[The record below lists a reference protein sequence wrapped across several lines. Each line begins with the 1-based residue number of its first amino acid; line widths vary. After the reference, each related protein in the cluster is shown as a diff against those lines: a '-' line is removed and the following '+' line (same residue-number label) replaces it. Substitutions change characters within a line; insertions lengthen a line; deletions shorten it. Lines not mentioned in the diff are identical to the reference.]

1 MTAARAP
8 LLLIPGLLCDGRLWQ
23 HQLAA
28 LGDVADMTVADH
40 STHDNLYE
48 IAAGI
53 LALAPPRFA
62 IAGLSMGGYI
72 AFELLRQAPQRITH
86 LALINTAARPDSPE
100 KRQRRLDFM
109 ALATRGRFRGVSHA
123 LLPLLIHRDRLDD
136 RELAGT
142 VSAMARDSGVEA
154 YLRESRAIVD
164 RPDSVPMLPGI
175 GCPTVVIG
183 GLQDQLTPPECQQ
196 EIVDGI
202 PGAELIL
209 LDRCGHLA
217 PLEHPQAVNAALRRL
232 LTR

>member
-1 MTAARAP
+1 MMSRPP

-28 LGDVADMTVADH
+28 LADAADMTVGDH

-48 IAAGI
+48 IAAT
-53 LALAPPRFA
+53 LLTKAPPRFA
-62 IAGLSMGGYI
+62 VAGLSMGGYI
-72 AFELLRQAPQRITH
+72 AFELLRQAPERITH

-164 RPDSVPMLPGI
+164 RPDSVPMLSGI
-175 GCPTVVIG
+175 ACPTVVIG

-196 EIVDGI
+196 EIADGI
-202 PGAELIL
+202 AGAELIL

-217 PLEHPQAVNAALRRL
+217 PLEHPQAVNAALRKL

>member
-1 MTAARAP
+1 MMSRPP
-8 LLLIPGLLCDGRLWQ
+8 LLLIPGLLCDARLWQ

-28 LGDVADMTVADH
+28 LADVADMTVGDH

-48 IAAGI
+48 IAAT
-53 LALAPPRFA
+53 LLTKAPPRFA
-62 IAGLSMGGYI
+62 VAGLSMGGYI
-72 AFELLRQAPQRITH
+72 AFELLRQAPERITH

-164 RPDSVPMLPGI
+164 RPDSVPMLAGI
-175 GCPTVVIG
+175 TCPTVVIG

-196 EIVDGI
+196 EIADGI
-202 PGAELIL
+202 AGAELIL

-217 PLEHPQAVNAALRRL
+217 PLEHPDAVNAALRKL

>member
-1 MTAARAP
+1 MMSRPP

-28 LGDVADMTVADH
+28 LADAANMTVGDH

-48 IAAGI
+48 IAATL
-53 LALAPPRFA
+53 LAKAPPRFA
-62 IAGLSMGGYI
+62 VAGLSMGGYI
-72 AFELLRQAPQRITH
+72 AFELLRQAPERITH

-164 RPDSVPMLPGI
+164 RPDSVPMLSGI
-175 GCPTVVIG
+175 ACPTVVIG

-196 EIVDGI
+196 EIADGI
-202 PGAELIL
+202 AGAELIL

-217 PLEHPQAVNAALRRL
+217 PLEHPDAVNAALRKL

>member
-1 MTAARAP
+1 MTNRPP
-8 LLLIPGLLCDGRLWQ
+8 LLLIPGLLCDRRLWQ

-28 LGDVADMTVADH
+28 LADAADMTVGDH

-48 IAAGI
+48 IAAGL
-53 LALAPPRFA
+53 LAQAPPRFA
-62 IAGLSMGGYI
+62 VAGLSMGGYI

-164 RPDSVPMLPGI
+164 RPDSVPMLSGI

-196 EIVDGI
+196 EIADGI
-202 PGAELIL
+202 PGAELVL

-217 PLEHPQAVNAALRRL
+217 PLEHPQAVNAALRKL

>member
-1 MTAARAP
+1 MMSRPP

-28 LGDVADMTVADH
+28 LADAADMTVGDH

-48 IAAGI
+48 IAAT
-53 LALAPPRFA
+53 LLTKAPPRFA
-62 IAGLSMGGYI
+62 VAGLSMGGYI
-72 AFELLRQAPQRITH
+72 AFELLRQAPERITH

-164 RPDSVPMLPGI
+164 RPDSVPMLAGI
-175 GCPTVVIG
+175 TCPTVVIG

-196 EIVDGI
+196 EIADGI

-217 PLEHPQAVNAALRRL
+217 PLEHPQAVNAALRKL

>member
-1 MTAARAP
+1 MMSRPP

-23 HQLAA
+23 HQLAT
-28 LGDVADMTVADH
+28 LADAANMTVGDH

-48 IAAGI
+48 IAAT
-53 LALAPPRFA
+53 LLTKAPPRFA
-62 IAGLSMGGYI
+62 VAGLSMGGYI
-72 AFELLRQAPQRITH
+72 AFELLRQAPERITH

-164 RPDSVPMLPGI
+164 RPDSVPMLSGI
-175 GCPTVVIG
+175 ACPTVVIG

-196 EIVDGI
+196 EIADGI

-217 PLEHPQAVNAALRRL
+217 PLEHPQAVNAALRKL

>member
-1 MTAARAP
+1 MMSRPP

-28 LGDVADMTVADH
+28 LADAADMTVGDH

-48 IAAGI
+48 IAAT
-53 LALAPPRFA
+53 LLTKAPPRFA
-62 IAGLSMGGYI
+62 VAGLSMGGYI
-72 AFELLRQAPQRITH
+72 AFELLRQAPERITH

-164 RPDSVPMLPGI
+164 RPDSVPMLAGI
-175 GCPTVVIG
+175 TCPTVVIG

-196 EIVDGI
+196 EIADGI
-202 PGAELIL
+202 AGAELIL

-217 PLEHPQAVNAALRRL
+217 PLEHPQAVNAALRKL